1 MINSTKGDL
10 DNFSS
15 LHMLITRLNFHF
27 ESFWLSQSRFDG
39 ISILILIFD
48 YYNIVELNVK
58 NFNGRDTVLKKK
70 YFRVCEFSPFYLS
83 FFCFCFFFFFLF
95 QTVTILNYSTIFQ
108 FTWLQTVSSSPFL
121 SFIFKL
127 ARSHSLSIEY
137 RDNRFA

>member
-10 DNFSS
+10 DNFFS

-27 ESFWLSQSRFDG
+27 ESFWLSQSKFDG

-83 FFCFCFFFFFLF
+83 FFCFCFFFFFFCFKRWRSSITQQFSNSLGSKLSPPPRFFPLF
-95 QTVTILNYSTIFQ
+95 SNWLEATVFQ
-108 FTWLQTVSSSPFL
+108 
-121 SFIFKL
+121 
-127 ARSHSLSIEY
+127 
-137 RDNRFA
+137 

>member
-10 DNFSS
+10 DNFFS

-83 FFCFCFFFFFLF
+83 FFYFYFFFFFVSNGDDPQLLNNFPIHLAPNCLLLPVSFLYF
-95 QTVTILNYSTIFQ
+95 QIGSKPQ
-108 FTWLQTVSSSPFL
+108 
-121 SFIFKL
+121 SF
-127 ARSHSLSIEY
+127 
-137 RDNRFA
+137 NRISW